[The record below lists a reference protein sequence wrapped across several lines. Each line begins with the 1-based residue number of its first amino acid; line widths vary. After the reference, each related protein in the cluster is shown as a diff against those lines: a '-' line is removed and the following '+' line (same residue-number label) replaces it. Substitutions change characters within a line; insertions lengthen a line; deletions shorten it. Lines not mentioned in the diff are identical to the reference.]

1 MSRTILV
8 AGEDLGVCSHLKR
21 LLTARNYEVVT
32 AGGGLAALA
41 EFHRSRPDLLLLET
55 AVRGRDGFD
64 VCRQLKNNPQ
74 TRLTPVILIGGA
86 PATKA
91 RLQGIDA
98 GADGVLTKPLNIQ
111 ELLAWVRSLLRLK
124 AYTDELDSAEAIL
137 FALARTI
144 EGRDPRLE
152 GHCERLAEYSSRLG
166 KILGLA
172 PEQITALR
180 RAGIV
185 HDIGK
190 VAVPDSILLKPARL
204 TAEEWK
210 IMREHPLVGEK
221 ICAPLNSFRLV
232 LPIIRHHHEKMDG
245 SGYPDGLRGNEIP
258 ITARTLQLVDL
269 YDGLTT
275 QRPYR
280 RALRHSEALARIERE
295 VEEGWWDARIFCKM
309 KEMFHNGN
317 GRARRRS
324 GAPAEQKSRVFA
336 LSPARATAYDPL
348 LEIEAGLRHRAAGVR

>member
-1 MSRTILV
+1 MSGTILI

-21 LLTARNYEVVT
+21 LLIARNYEVVT
-32 AGGGLAALA
+32 AGGGPAALA
-41 EFHRSRPDLLLLET
+41 EFYRSRPDLLLLD
-55 AVRGRDGFD
+55 AAAPGRDGFN

-74 TRLTPVILIGGA
+74 TRLTPVILIGGD

-91 RLQGIDA
+91 RLRGIDA
-98 GADGVLTKPLNIQ
+98 GADGVLTKPLNAQ

-166 KILGLA
+166 KVLGLA

-210 IMREHPLVGEK
+210 VMREHPVVGEK
-221 ICAPLNSFRLV
+221 ICAPLHSFRLV

-295 VEEGWWDARIFCKM
+295 VEQGWWDARIFSKM
-309 KEMFHNGN
+309 KEMFQNGN
-317 GRARRRS
+317 GRRGS
-324 GAPAEQKSRVFA
+324 PAEPKSLTVA
-336 LSPARATAYDPL
+336 LSPARDTGHNSL
-348 LEIEAGLRHRAAGVR
+348 LELGAAWRPRVAGFR